1 MHMQVIT
8 NGGVKTPNKNTHKMT
23 VTQLTKEIEKI
34 DKKLM
39 FSSRLKA
46 GVESEL
52 TLQVTTLRRIRTT
65 LESLEVQLSELKD
78 RAK

>member
-1 MHMQVIT
+1 
-8 NGGVKTPNKNTHKMT
+8 MT

-78 RAK
+78 RAKQRL